1 MLQQQEFA
9 FGNIHDI
16 PIKVMSYGQSE
27 FSWICCVSIYFICKK
42 TLEFGIDIYAS
53 FSNDKSLLSFLA
65 ISLTSDGDSVVHWGG
80 CREKSVWEL

>member
-1 MLQQQEFA
+1 MGNLNSLGFVVFLYISFA
-9 FGNIHDI
+9 R
-16 PIKVMSYGQSE
+16 
-27 FSWICCVSIYFICKK
+27 K

>member
-1 MLQQQEFA
+1 MGNLNSLGFVVFLYILFA
-9 FGNIHDI
+9 RN
-16 PIKVMSYGQSE
+16 
-27 FSWICCVSIYFICKK
+27 